1 MLVLT
6 RKEGEAIII
15 DRDIRIVVLSH
26 DRGNVRLGIVAPPE
40 RIILREE
47 LLQQVVAANQ
57 AAATAEPGQWI
68 DELTPAKPLPKPP
81 PKG

>member
-26 DRGNVRLGIVAPPE
+26 DRGSVRLGIVAPPE
-40 RIILREE
+40 RNIVREE
-47 LLQQVVAANQ
+47 LLQEVAEANQ
-57 AAATAEPGQWI
+57 RAAAQTGT
-68 DELTPAKPLPKPP
+68 ELVNDLMPEQKRKSP
-81 PKG
+81 